1 MRIADDL
8 SLVRA
13 RLALMIREPA
23 EVIIDE
29 NGRVELPMGLLAE
42 AGLGWGSRL
51 LAHSAGDGSI
61 VLRRAEDAI
70 ADLLGDGKL

>member
-1 MRIADDL
+1 
-8 SLVRA
+8 
-13 RLALMIREPA
+13 MIRDPA

-42 AGLGWGSRL
+42 AGLDCGSRL
-51 LAHSAGDGSI
+51 LTCSAGDGHI

-70 ADLLGDGKL
+70 ADLLREGDL

>member
-42 AGLGWGSRL
+42 AGLGCGSRL
-51 LAHSAGDGSI
+51 LAYSAGDGRI

-70 ADLLGDGKL
+70 ADLLGDGNL